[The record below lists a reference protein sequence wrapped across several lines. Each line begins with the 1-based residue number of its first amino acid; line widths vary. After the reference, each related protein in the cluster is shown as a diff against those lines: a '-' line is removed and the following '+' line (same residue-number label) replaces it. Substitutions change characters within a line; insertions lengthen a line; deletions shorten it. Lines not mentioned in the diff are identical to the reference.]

1 MFISATPFSGPEG
14 KGFGFVFFRISDRY
28 ALEITIRIPALTDPI
43 HESDRYSYEDDGELL
58 IRDDEAV
65 PKSMRGE
72 LAMIKEALGIDA
84 KTAQLACFGVESP
97 VPATPDNL
105 AQAILWC
112 RANPRFM
119 QDEQGI

>member
-72 LAMIKEALGIDA
+72 LAMIKEPRQTTSLRQFSGA
-84 KTAQLACFGVESP
+84 
-97 VPATPDNL
+97 VPTL
-105 AQAILWC
+105 VSC
-112 RANPRFM
+112 RMNRASSLL
-119 QDEQGI
+119 